1 MHEPSVMSQPA
12 LTSCEDRSLPPVVLR
27 SVLRLLRD
35 AMLQGSRL
43 RVAVAAAQT
52 AQLALLADQLESVV
66 AEVRS
71 MIGAPT

>member
-1 MHEPSVMSQPA
+1 MHEPPVMSQPA
-12 LTSCEDRSLPPVVLR
+12 FSSCEDRSQPPVVLR